1 MLNNKIA
8 ILGIKDGVGKTLI
21 SICIGKLLK
30 ERNIEATSFKPLEI
44 TNKITEISEKQYIG
58 YMEKLKLDAL
68 NKEASIDNNP
78 IVIQNLKNK
87 TKVFVKGSDYA
98 KAEAF
103 NYKDVKKD
111 FEEFMYSSFEEISKS
126 EEYILIEG
134 TGECLEYVDR
144 EEEFLNFN
152 FAKNVNADIVLVSD
166 YLDNNSFANIYGT
179 LSLITKEDR
188 KRIKGIIINGY
199 NGDMDYLKRGLA
211 KLEKRL
217 KIPFLGVM
225 PEINTDILTEEDYGK
240 QYRFD
245 KKRDLIIGVVK
256 FPGIS
261 HVSDF
266 YPFEDEKEVK
276 MLLIETA
283 EQMELADFIV
293 VPGSKNTLRDLEY
306 MKEKGLEEGILKAV
320 ENGKTV
326 MGICGGM
333 QMLGSTVEDLYS
345 IDNKGTKLKG
355 LDLLPLKTTY
365 TFVNKTT
372 IAKGNVCNMLNN
384 LKELSGSPLY
394 GYESIEGETEMLSE
408 CEAFMIDKMNN
419 IIGFSNKE
427 GNVFGT
433 YMHGV
438 FESKEF
444 RRKLLKILKA
454 RHGVV
459 TSNKKLE
466 EKSFSEYKEKRF
478 VDFYDIFKEN
488 INIDKLNKI
497 LNGEQIQ

>member
-1 MLNNKIA
+1 MNNKIA
-8 ILGIKDGVGKTLI
+8 IFGIKEGVGKTLI

-30 ERNIEATSFKPLEI
+30 ERNIDVTSFKPLEI
-44 TNKITEISEKQYIG
+44 THRTSTILEKYKIG

-68 NKEASIDNNP
+68 NKEGTTDNNP
-78 IVIQNLKNK
+78 IIIQNFKNK
-87 TKVFVKGSDYA
+87 MKVFVNGEDYA
-98 KAEAF
+98 KTEEF
-103 NYKDVKKD
+103 DYKAVKKD
-111 FEEFMYSSFEEISKS
+111 FEEFMYSSFEKLNEDGNF
-126 EEYILIEG
+126 ILVEG

-152 FAKNVNADIVLVSD
+152 FAKNINADVILVSD
-166 YLDNNSFANIYGT
+166 YVDNNSFANIYGT
-179 LSLITKEDR
+179 LSLVTKEDR

-199 NGDMDYLKRGLA
+199 NGDIDYLKRGLA
-211 KLEKRL
+211 KLEKRI
-217 KIPFLGVM
+217 KIPFLGIM

-256 FPGIS
+256 LPGLS

-276 MLLIETA
+276 MLLIEKK
-283 EQMELADFIV
+283 EQIEVADFIII
-293 VPGSKNTLRDLEY
+293 PGSKNPLKDLTYLKDNGMED
-306 MKEKGLEEGILKAV
+306 EILNAAKK
-320 ENGKTV
+320 GKTI

-333 QMLGSTVEDLYS
+333 QILGETIEDLYS
-345 IDNKGTKLKG
+345 IENKGTKLKG
-355 LDLLPLKTTY
+355 IDLLPIKTTY
-365 TFVNKTT
+365 TFINKTT
-372 IAKGNVCNMLNN
+372 IAKGAVCNMLNE
-384 LKELSGSPLY
+384 LKDLSGSPLY

-433 YMHGV
+433 CMHGV

-444 RRKLLKILKA
+444 RRKLLRLLKA

-466 EKSFSEYKEKRF
+466 EKSFIEYKEKRF
-478 VDFYDIFKEN
+478 EDFYDIFKEN
-488 INIDKLNKI
+488 IDIEKLNKI